1 MKELQKSY
9 QRSTYFDF
17 LKIDTVNWKEKVR
30 FFERRYEDINDLD
43 YRDQVEIWFEYAIAT
58 YELGKYHQFL
68 SLSDELITS
77 IFEHNI
83 VDINGRDA
91 FQSLLKMKGYSLVQL
106 GQYDDA
112 IHIFSEL
119 VKIDPYNNSHIKAY
133 SGTVLNKAIEI
144 PNRIKL
150 LSIVSV
156 IVFLTS
162 SIADLLLV
170 SPFYGQWDTAMTT
183 LIIIALILSF
193 APPFVIF
200 AKEYLSGRIRL
211 QKLLKYSK
219 NK

>member
-1 MKELQKSY
+1 MKELQQSY

-17 LKIDTVNWKEKVR
+17 LKIDVANWKEKVR

-43 YRDQVEIWFEYAIAT
+43 YRDQVEIWFEYAMAC
-58 YELGKYHQFL
+58 YELGNYHQYL
-68 SLSDELITS
+68 ALSDQLISS
-77 IFEHNI
+77 IFQHNI

-91 FQSLLKMKGYSLVQL
+91 LQSLLKMKGYSFVQL
-106 GQYDDA
+106 AEYDDA

-119 VKIDPYNNSHIKAY
+119 VKIDPYNNSHIKAFL
-133 SGTVLNKAIEI
+133 GTLLKKAIEI

-150 LSIVSV
+150 LSIVSA
-156 IVFLTS
+156 IVFLTL

-170 SPFYGQWDTAMTT
+170 DPFYGQWDTAMTT
-183 LIIIALILSF
+183 FIIIALILSF

-200 AKEYLSGRIRL
+200 AKEYLKGRICL
-211 QKLLKYSK
+211 QKLLKYAK